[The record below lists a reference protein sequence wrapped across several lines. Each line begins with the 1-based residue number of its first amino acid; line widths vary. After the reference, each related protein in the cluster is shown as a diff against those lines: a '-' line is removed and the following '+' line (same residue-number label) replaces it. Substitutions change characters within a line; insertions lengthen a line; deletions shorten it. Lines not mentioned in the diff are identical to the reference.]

1 MFTRL
6 LLALLA
12 SPCSAVSVSLV
23 ISLLPSSSTICCCL
37 SSLDPPS
44 ILRLRGIIDG
54 LLNNLLIIFNSV
66 TLLPS
71 TYILSSGAGLC
82 PLSIDDNITPPVLS
96 LISSQPSELR
106 LLSLFRILCLCL
118 IWNKYEDCSL
128 LFSQAQKVGAG
139 DHHPHAITSMTL
151 LLTIHNLYLPISNS
165 NNSTYWNIFTS
176 SLIITALFDVQS
188 RQPHH
193 PLSPDQMWPAPWV
206 SRELNKF
213 DSTVRVP
220 RLSNLPIFI
229 GGITRLAESSR
240 TSCKMLSKIVWSDL
254 ISTGRNKE
262 TSGVYIRRN
271 QC

>member
-128 LFSQAQKVGAG
+128 LFSQAQKSGAG

-151 LLTIHNLYLPISNS
+151 LLTIHIYQFQTPTTAHIG
-165 NNSTYWNIFTS
+165 TS
-176 SLIITALFDVQS
+176 SLAHSSSLHCLMFRVDNHIIRCLQIKCGQ
-188 RQPHH
+188 RHE
-193 PLSPDQMWPAPWV
+193 W
-206 SRELNKF
+206 
-213 DSTVRVP
+213 
-220 RLSNLPIFI
+220 
-229 GGITRLAESSR
+229 AES
-240 TSCKMLSKIVWSDL
+240 
-254 ISTGRNKE
+254 
-262 TSGVYIRRN
+262 
-271 QC
+271 